1 MVIISTIVEIDA
13 KQLRGMPTSNSN
25 NKNNNKNHH
34 LLHQYYKSKQQQQQH
49 RRPSSIALLDVNQLS
64 NIHHRTHGD
73 PRETSWLN
81 PPWQATDN
89 SNPSQMGLSKTMAKS
104 ELIKPQFHIG
114 EFPNGH
120 IVWPAIKYDPKK
132 ADMEV
137 PAENPP
143 KFGPDFG
150 QERNGVDDKKDI
162 IPPPEYPPDEF
173 QIKEPANAPP
183 DWHKEVG
190 EVYPGIS
197 KKPCITE
204 EMDLKNIAKIGKQFM
219 SPHPIAPKGTTSPY
233 EVNDGS
239 CDNNA

>member
-1 MVIISTIVEIDA
+1 
-13 KQLRGMPTSNSN
+13 
-25 NKNNNKNHH
+25 
-34 LLHQYYKSKQQQQQH
+34 
-49 RRPSSIALLDVNQLS
+49 
-64 NIHHRTHGD
+64 
-73 PRETSWLN
+73 
-81 PPWQATDN
+81 
-89 SNPSQMGLSKTMAKS
+89 MAKS

-173 QIKEPANAPP
+173 QIKGYGYIYLYVHYNCTHMQKCFA
-183 DWHKEVG
+183 
-190 EVYPGIS
+190 
-197 KKPCITE
+197 
-204 EMDLKNIAKIGKQFM
+204 
-219 SPHPIAPKGTTSPY
+219 
-233 EVNDGS
+233 
-239 CDNNA
+239 